1 MNNVSVFQSVE
12 FGSVRTIMVDGEAWF
27 VGVDVAKALGYVRPS
42 EAVTD
47 HCKGTAKHRIGVTTG
62 TKVDGTQANQIV
74 EMNIIPERDV
84 YRLIM
89 RSKLPTAEKF
99 EEWVVGEVLPSIRKN
114 GMYATP
120 ITIENMIANPDFA
133 IELLVKLKEEQ
144 ANKKKLEVKVVKL
157 EQEVTYK
164 EDVIIGL
171 VKDITLAEK
180 RQRINQI
187 MRHNF
192 KDGTSM
198 QDRWRLLYSEFERKY
213 HCNIKKRME
222 SCDVKPKIKN
232 KVDYIDKVMSMTPE
246 LYELACKIFENDIQ
260 TLKEEWF
267 SVLQD

>member
-1 MNNVSVFQSVE
+1 MNEVSVFKNVE
-12 FGSVRTIMVDGEAWF
+12 FGSVRTVERDGEVWF
-27 VGVDVAKALGYVRPS
+27 VANDVVDILGYADVFYALR
-42 EAVTD
+42 T
-47 HCKGTAKHRIGVTTG
+47 HCKGVEKIQLPS
-62 TKVDGTQANQIV
+62 DGGEQST
-74 EMNIIPERDV
+74 NIIPERDV

-89 RSKLPTAEKF
+89 KSSKKEAEKF